1 MPDTS
6 SLDSFEAAALGRVN
20 DQLLSALIYRA
31 HEVAFLVD
39 ETGAVI
45 FVPDVATPPLGYRPQ
60 ESVGRSAFDFV
71 HPDDHGK
78 ARALLEAVV
87 ATEVP
92 QEPVELRALASDGDW
107 RIVEIAATNLLRS
120 PAVGAVL
127 VNMRDVT
134 DRVAMEEA
142 LRAGEARY
150 RSIVETAQEGIW
162 LLDSRGHTLFANQS
176 LADILRRDP
185 EEINHL
191 TAFDVI
197 DSSAHHLARQRLGLR
212 RYAGHEVYELPFT
225 RGDGAHRI
233 ASVSASP
240 LFVDDAYVGSLAM
253 ISDVTE
259 RKRSEAELQRRALY
273 DDVTGLPNRTL
284 LQDRLDQAMR
294 RRSSNASV
302 AVFFVDVDNFKAV
315 NDSYGHETGDAVLR
329 HVAARLGTVVRDGD
343 TLARFAGDEFV
354 MVCLDV
360 DDELEA
366 GALAERLLEAV
377 AQPVEVAGTPISVN
391 ASVGISL
398 QQVPGDGAQL
408 VRDADA
414 AMLQAKKRGRG
425 RHMMFDAN
433 VARDSRYHLEDVRE
447 LRDALDRGE
456 VTVYFQPQIDMAD
469 GSVCS
474 VEALAR
480 WRHPSRGLLLPS
492 EFIALAE
499 ASGLIDRLGR
509 HVLQVACAQAAQWAR
524 ELRKPI
530 PVAVNVSPRQLDDV
544 HLTSTVRD
552 ALEEADLAPG
562 LLGLEIT
569 ETAVMSDPER
579 ALRVLTELH
588 DDGVRVAIDDFGT
601 GYSSLSHLKRLPV
614 DEIKIDREFVDGVG
628 RESDDRSI
636 VNAVVSMAQAL
647 DLRVVGEGV
656 ETADQARALQSLG
669 CDVVQGFLF
678 GRPSTAQQITDLMT
692 GDSRSL
698 QDQMDVVTSETG

>member
-1 MPDTS
+1 VPDTS
-6 SLDSFEAAALGRVN
+6 SLDRLEPDLGRVT
-20 DQLLSALIYRA
+20 DELLSALIYRA

-60 ESVGRSAFDFV
+60 ESMGRSAFDFV
-71 HPDDHGK
+71 HPDDHGR
-78 ARALLEAVV
+78 ARALLDAVV
-87 ATEVP
+87 ATEEP
-92 QEPVELRALASDGDW
+92 QAPVELRAMASDGGW
-107 RIVEIAATNLLRS
+107 RIVEIAVTNLLRN
-120 PAVGAVL
+120 PAVGGVL

-134 DRVAMEEA
+134 GRVAMEEA

-176 LADILRRDP
+176 LADILGRDP

-197 DSSAHHLARQRLGLR
+197 DPSAHELARQRLGLR
-212 RYAGHEVYELPFT
+212 RYVGHEVYELPFT

-233 ASVSASP
+233 AEVSASP

-259 RKRSEAELQRRALY
+259 RKRTETELKRRALY

-284 LQDRLDQAMR
+284 LHDRLEQAAR
-294 RRSSNASV
+294 RRHPETKV
-302 AVFFVDVDNFKAV
+302 AVFFIDVDNFKAV

-329 HVAARLGTVVRDGD
+329 HVADRLATVVREGD

-360 DDELEA
+360 EGELEA
-366 GALAERLLEAV
+366 NALAERLLEAV
-377 AQPVEVAGTPISVN
+377 AQPVMVAGTSITVN
-391 ASVGISL
+391 ASVGVSL
-398 QQVPGDGAQL
+398 QPVPGDGAQM

-414 AMLQAKKRGRG
+414 AMLQAKRRGRG
-425 RHMMFDAN
+425 RHIMFDEK
-433 VARDSRYHLEDVRE
+433 VARDARYHLEDVRE
-447 LRDALDRGE
+447 LRNALDRGE

-480 WRHPSRGLLLPS
+480 WRHPVRGLLLPS

-499 ASGLIDRLGR
+499 ASGLINRLGR
-509 HVLQVACAQAAQWAR
+509 HVLQVACRQAAQWAR
-524 ELRKPI
+524 ELETPI
-530 PVAVNVSPRQLDDV
+530 PVAVNVSARQLDDV
-544 HLTSTVRD
+544 HLTATVRR
-552 ALEEADLAPG
+552 ALTEADLAPG

-569 ETAVMSDPER
+569 ETAVMSDPDR
-579 ALRVLTELH
+579 AVRVLTELH
-588 DDGVRVAIDDFGT
+588 NDGVRVSIDDFGT

-678 GRPSTAQQITDLMT
+678 GRPSTAEQITDLMSAESQSQEANNRWIHPP
-692 GDSRSL
+692 DSS
-698 QDQMDVVTSETG
+698 

>member
-6 SLDSFEAAALGRVN
+6 SLDSIDAAAVGRVN
-20 DQLLSALIYRA
+20 DELLSALIYRA

-60 ESVGRSAFDFV
+60 ESMGRSAFDFV

-92 QEPVELRALASDGDW
+92 QEPVEIRALASDGDW
-107 RIVEIAATNLLRS
+107 RIVEIAVTNLLRS

-162 LLDSRGHTLFANQS
+162 LLDSRGQTLFANQS
-176 LADILRRDP
+176 LAEILRRDP
-185 EEINHL
+185 EEISHL

-197 DSSAHHLARQRLGLR
+197 DSSAHELARQRLGLR
-212 RYAGHEVYELPFT
+212 RYVGHEVYELPFT

-259 RKRSEAELQRRALY
+259 RKRTETELKRRALF

-284 LQDRLDQAMR
+284 LHDRLQQAAHR
-294 RRSSNASV
+294 RHHSETGV
-302 AVFFVDVDNFKAV
+302 AVFFIDVDNFKAV

-329 HVAARLGTVVRDGD
+329 HVAERLGTVVREGD

-360 DDELEA
+360 DGELEA
-366 GALAERLLEAV
+366 SALAERLLEAV
-377 AQPVEVAGTPISVN
+377 AQPVEVAGTSITVN
-391 ASVGISL
+391 ASVGVSL
-398 QQVPGDGAQL
+398 QSVPGDAAQM

-414 AMLQAKKRGRG
+414 AMLQAKRRGRG
-425 RHMMFDAN
+425 RHIMFDEK
-433 VARDSRYHLEDVRE
+433 VARDARYHLEDVRE
-447 LRDALDRGE
+447 LRNALDRGE
-456 VTVYFQPQIDMAD
+456 VTVYFQPQIDMKD

-480 WRHPSRGLLLPS
+480 WRHPSRGLLLPA
-492 EFIALAE
+492 EFVALAE
-499 ASGLIDRLGR
+499 ASGLINRLGR
-509 HVLQVACAQAAQWAR
+509 HVLQVACAQAAKWAR
-524 ELRKPI
+524 ELDTPI
-530 PVAVNVSPRQLDDV
+530 PVAVNVSARQLDDV
-544 HLTSTVRD
+544 HLTSTVRS
-552 ALEEADLAPG
+552 ALEEADLPPG

-588 DDGVRVAIDDFGT
+588 DDGVRVSIDDFGT

-678 GRPSTAQQITDLMT
+678 GRPSTAEQITDLM
-692 GDSRSL
+692 SAES
-698 QDQMDVVTSETG
+698 TSQEANNRWIRPAG